1 MLLYHIHCEYGITKR
16 GTWFLKTLHKMPC
29 PIFFRKHK
37 IKSEKTLDKF
47 LTNGIIDI
55 NKTGRDSRHRR
66 RGRKR
71 YTTGS
76 CTKWRSSAV
85 YGAFS
90 GRMAAAVPRLELY
103 NILILFYNTA
113 VITKKSHSGLIKVI
127 FCAVAVHAGRGLVRS
142 AAFFIGICRFLQHWI
157 CKRRLLYSSWQN
169 FAYAAC
175 IWRNS

>member
-90 GRMAAAVPRLELY
+90 GRMA
-103 NILILFYNTA
+103 
-113 VITKKSHSGLIKVI
+113 
-127 FCAVAVHAGRGLVRS
+127 VAVHAGRGLVRS